1 MESKI
6 QVPFIIKYAYSDL
19 KVSDDHSKWTAKCN
33 SCKLVLTEKRGT
45 SKLCTRPAIFTAVK
59 SLSVSVV

>member
-19 KVSDDHSKWTAKCN
+19 KVSDDHSKWTAQFN

-45 SKLCTRPAIFTAVK
+45 TSGFNK
-59 SLSVSVV
+59 